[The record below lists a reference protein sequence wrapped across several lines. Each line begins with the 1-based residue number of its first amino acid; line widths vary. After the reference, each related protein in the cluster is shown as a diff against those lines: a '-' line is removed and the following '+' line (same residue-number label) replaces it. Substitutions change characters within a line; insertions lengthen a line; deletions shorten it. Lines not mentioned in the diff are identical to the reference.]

1 MRRLSIFTLF
11 FFILPLSLYSSTT
24 FVRDYGGLRHDEG
37 WGCVEVED
45 GYLIVGTTY
54 SYEDTIG
61 DIFLL
66 KIDRDGNEVLMRR
79 YGLRGY
85 EERGRAIVR
94 SGSGYGIGGV
104 GSGGWGDFYL
114 IRLDSLYNVEWQY
127 WYGGSRSD
135 WLWDMDTTWD
145 GGFVMVGYTNS
156 VGNGGDDLCVI
167 RVDSAGNLLWGNGY
181 GGSSGDYGNWVK
193 TLSSHEFLAAGMY
206 KADGYETWG
215 GYFIKLDSLGDTI
228 FTRTYLDSRIHM
240 DIFSGYYN
248 DVEGFTYVT
257 GWRAILR
264 EPDSMNLFCMK
275 LDSLGNTIWMRDYD
289 VPDVKDRGD
298 AIRVVPDGNL
308 LIFGTTNYSYLF
320 PELGGFIR
328 LLKIDT
334 SGNLVWEKIY
344 RFPDRYDGL
353 WLRDGIVT
361 SDGGFLMV
369 GYAWIVG
376 RGDKN
381 IVLIKADSTSYISG
395 LEEVSHSKEIFDHL
409 RIYPNPVRDYLHID
423 FGIDLLSGSRLE
435 LYDITGRKVRVFNV
449 GGRKDFILNLR
460 DLGIKPGV
468 YILLVHTPV
477 GRKSI
482 RFIKE

>member
-1 MRRLSIFTLF
+1 MRRFL
-11 FFILPLSLYSSTT
+11 ILVLVVFPFSLYSSTT

-66 KIDRDGNEVLMRR
+66 KVDRDGNEVLMRR

-156 VGNGGDDLCVI
+156 VGNGRDDLCVI

-181 GGSSGDYGNWVK
+181 GGSYDDHGTWVK
-193 TLSSHEFLAAGMY
+193 AIPSHEFMAAGIY
-206 KADGYETWG
+206 TPGEYDPYG

-228 FTRTYLDSRIHM
+228 FTRTYLGDSATMFMSIYSIWYDSRNNM
-240 DIFSGYYN
+240 FYATGYNYYATA
-248 DVEGFTYVT
+248 D
-257 GWRAILR
+257 
-264 EPDSMNLFCMK
+264 LFLMK
-275 LDSLGNTIWMRDYD
+275 LDSLGNTIWMRNYGDPK
-289 VPDVKDRGD
+289 VNDRGD
-298 AIRVVPDGNL
+298 KIRVTEDGDLIIFGNIGFGSTEILKLDTLGNL
-308 LIFGTTNYSYLF
+308 LWN
-320 PELGGFIR
+320 
-328 LLKIDT
+328 K
-334 SGNLVWEKIY
+334 VY

-353 WLRDGIVT
+353 WLWDGIVT

-381 IVLIKADSTSYISG
+381 IVVIKADSTGYISG

-409 RIYPNPVRDYLHID
+409 RIYPNPVRDYLHVD

-435 LYDITGRKVRVFNV
+435 LYDITGRKIRVFNV
-449 GGRKDFILNLR
+449 GGRKDFILDLR

-468 YILLVHTPV
+468 YILMLNTPV

-482 RFIKE
+482 RFVKR